1 MRRTFWLGGL
11 VMLLLFTSCGS
22 SKRLTY
28 LQDMEYLK
36 MYPEEEQV
44 ENRIKKYDKLDIVVT
59 CKNPELAL
67 PFNISGGT
75 MKVNSNGEVLSESV
89 STDEKKGYIVSK
101 KGTIDFPI
109 LGELMVEGLTLD
121 ELKTMIEEKIIE
133 KNYIRDPMVL
143 ADFMNFQITILGEV
157 NNNGNFPI
165 KNNRVNLIEAI
176 AMAGDLTKN
185 AKREEVLVIRTING
199 KRVVYP
205 HNMRS
210 KEIYDS
216 PAFYLQQN
224 DVIYVKPNKHQTD
237 GNFERKT
244 TLISLVLT
252 FITAFASVYHW
263 VIK

>member
-1 MRRTFWLGGL
+1 MKQIIRA
-11 VMLLLFTSCGS
+11 
-22 SKRLTY
+22 
-28 LQDMEYLK
+28 LQANGQVSDYKINLSAKQSYECFYVKGKLETVRCTDICDK
-36 MYPEEEQV
+36 VVTVYVDHDGFKGDSQFFVYPSTTEEELQ
-44 ENRIKKYDKLDIVVT
+44 
-59 CKNPELAL
+59 EL
-67 PFNISGGT
+67 
-75 MKVNSNGEVLSESV
+75 
-89 STDEKKGYIVSK
+89 
-101 KGTIDFPI
+101 
-109 LGELMVEGLTLD
+109 
-121 ELKTMIEEKIIE
+121 IETKIIE

-157 NNNGNFPI
+157 KNNGNFPI

-185 AKREEVLVIRTING
+185 ANRKEVLVIRTVNG

-210 KEIYDS
+210 REIYES

-224 DVIYVKPNKHQTD
+224 DVVYVKPNKHQSD

-244 TLISLVLT
+244 TLVSLVLT
-252 FITAFASVYHW
+252 FITAFASVYYW

>member
-1 MRRTFWLGGL
+1 MKKKFWLGGL
-11 VMLLLFTSCGS
+11 VMLLLLTSCGS

-28 LQDMEYLK
+28 LQDMEYFK
-36 MYPEEEQV
+36 MYPEEEQM
-44 ENRIKKYDKLDIVVT
+44 ENRIKKYDKLDIMVT

-67 PFNISGGT
+67 PFNITGGS
-75 MKVNSNGEVLSESV
+75 MKFNATGEVVSESV
-89 STDEKKGYIVSK
+89 SSEEKKGYLVSK
-101 KGTIDFPI
+101 KGTINFPI
-109 LGELMVEGLTLD
+109 LGEFFVEGLTLV
-121 ELKTMIEEKIIE
+121 ELQKLIENKITE

-157 NNNGNFPI
+157 NNKGNYPI

-185 AKREEVLVIRTING
+185 AKREEVLVIRTVNG
-199 KRVVYP
+199 KRIVYP
-205 HNMRS
+205 HNLRS
-210 KEIYDS
+210 REIYES

>member
-1 MRRTFWLGGL
+1 MRRLLWLGGL
-11 VMLLLFTSCGS
+11 MILWLFTSCGS
-22 SKRLTY
+22 SKKLTY
-28 LQDMEYLK
+28 LQDMEYFK
-36 MYPEEEQV
+36 MYPEEEQI

-75 MKVNSNGEVLSESV
+75 MKINSSGEIVSESV
-89 STDEKKGYIVSK
+89 SADERKGYTVSK
-101 KGTIDFPI
+101 KGTIEFPI
-109 LGELMVEGLTLD
+109 LGELLVEGLTLD
-121 ELKTMIEEKIIE
+121 ELQELIETKIIE

-157 NNNGNFPI
+157 KNNGNFPI

-185 AKREEVLVIRTING
+185 ANRKEVLVIRTVNG

-210 KEIYDS
+210 REIYES

-224 DVIYVKPNKHQTD
+224 DVVYVKPNKHQSD

-244 TLISLVLT
+244 TLVSLVLT
-252 FITAFASVYHW
+252 FITAFASVYYW